1 MTRKTA
7 LMVALFAALVLAGT
21 AGATDWREFMIAAPS
36 AQIALQDTVF
46 EEVEEEY
53 MVDARNGGKALI
65 FSAALPGAGQLY
77 AGSYLKAL
85 GFIAVEA
92 AGWYLYS
99 DFSGE
104 GNRIEDEFEAYANQ
118 NWSEDQYWNAIASLA
133 GLSVDN
139 REALREWE
147 HANFSH
153 GLHLE
158 KDQQYYEMIGKYI
171 GQFGFGWDD
180 IFLGP
185 TGPFRG
191 DDPATPYFDNQ
202 GQAAARSL
210 SYMDMRYDSN
220 QLLERSSIATQ
231 IALLNHVAS
240 ALDASFTVRA
250 MNREAQAQVGFRAID
265 YDNHPVAVGG
275 LTFKW

>member
-53 MVDARNGGKALI
+53 TVDARNGGKALI

-158 KDQQYYEMIGKYI
+158 KDQQYYEMIGKYN
-171 GQFGFGWDD
+171 QFNYGWNDVYNTTPR
-180 IFLGP
+180 P
-185 TGPFRG
+185 T
-191 DDPATPYFDNQ
+191 DKIIYLKEQ
-202 GQAAARSL
+202 
-210 SYMDMRYDSN
+210 
-220 QLLERSSIATQ
+220 ERSAKRLYYEGRRNASNTAFKRATGSLTLVM
-231 IALLNHVAS
+231 INHLAS
-240 ALDASFTVRA
+240 ALDAVWTVSRH
-250 MNREAQAQVGFRAID
+250 NRSIAEARLLFEPRHLDQ
-265 YDNHPVAVGG
+265 HPYSA
-275 LTFKW
+275 LTLRVDW